1 MYFSKLVKRSSFLEV
16 STLILILTTALLFVE
31 RDLERDDEEREER
44 ERHVLLL
51 HPPKTVSTILQG
63 LLVSITLLPTINS
76 ILKIVT
82 STSARTT
89 SLRQSQLYRGLK
101 GCFYMLNHSHFVMFT
116 EHR

>member
-51 HPPKTVSTILQG
+51 HPSETVSTILQG
-63 LLVSITLLPTINS
+63 LLVFKT
-76 ILKIVT
+76 
-82 STSARTT
+82 
-89 SLRQSQLYRGLK
+89 
-101 GCFYMLNHSHFVMFT
+101 CFIIRSDQIICPQFYKDC
-116 EHR
+116 